1 MSSSDRKVSISD
13 PFPTRE
19 RAVSRRF
26 VVLAPLAL
34 AACGFT
40 PALAPDGPATAL
52 LETVYVQDPTDKN
65 GFDLVERLEE
75 RLGRPENPKYD
86 LSYTIVTETL
96 GVGITTDNKIT
107 RYNLK
112 GVVDYTLTDRASGAR
127 ITGGRVQNFTAYAAT
142 GSTVASLAAEEDAA
156 YRLMR
161 ILADQIT
168 ARLIAATARQP

>member
-1 MSSSDRKVSISD
+1 MTGPLSLEGGGIGRGL
-13 PFPTRE
+13 
-19 RAVSRRF
+19 SRRF
-26 VVLAPLAL
+26 VLLAPLAL

-40 PALAPDGPATAL
+40 PALAPNGPATAL

-86 LSYTIVTETL
+86 LAYTIITETV

-112 GVVDYTLTDRASGAR
+112 GVIDYAMTDRASGAR
-127 ITGGRVQNFTAYAAT
+127 VTGGRVQNFTAYAAT
-142 GSTVASLAAEEDAA
+142 GSTVAVLAAEEDAA
-156 YRLMR
+156 LRLMR
-161 ILADQIT
+161 ILADQIV
-168 ARLIAATARQP
+168 ARLIAASATLP